1 MKPLRSLLPISL
13 LFLGLGLAQATQDS
27 LSVTRKVKVGG
38 TLKYSMQMTLTFQG
52 IEAKGSAT
60 VTEKVVKVESDGSYL
75 IEQSTTEGK
84 LAFQG
89 QSTALPNSVGTMKFK
104 ANGEILEINSPE
116 LDEGTSRREHLTVFV
131 APAEGVKAGHKWS
144 FEVKAA
150 ALNANTPGRA
160 DYECLGIEKLE
171 GVDAIAIRF
180 SYAETKGD
188 QPASCTGKLWVS
200 PEDGALLKADYDYK
214 AAPLPGIGPV
224 DMKMSMVRAKA

>member
-13 LFLGLGLAQATQDS
+13 LLLSLGLAEATQDAFS
-27 LSVTRKVKVGG
+27 IARKVKAGA
-38 TLKYSMQMTLTFQG
+38 TARYSMQMSLTFQG
-52 IEAKGSAT
+52 IEAKGTAT
-60 VTEKVVKVESDGSYL
+60 LIEKVVKVESDGSYL

-89 QSTALPNSVGTMKFK
+89 QTTALPNSVGTMKFK

-116 LDEGTSRREHLTVFV
+116 LDEGTSRREHLTLFV
-131 APAEGVKAGHKWS
+131 APPQGVKTGEKWS
-144 FEVKAA
+144 FEVKAS

-171 GVDAIAIRF
+171 GADAVAVRF
-180 SYAETKGD
+180 SYTETKGD
-188 QPASCTGKLWVS
+188 FPASCTGKLWIS
-200 PEDGALLKADYDYK
+200 PEDGTLLKGDYDYK

-224 DMKMSMVRAKA
+224 DMKMTMARVKA